1 MSTIRQSSGS
11 YKQDYLLEV
20 MYAVCKIARDFK
32 TVTVGKQRIVK
43 NWVEHLCRRFNPNRL
58 AEKDE
63 EVADLL
69 MGKSENHGFQW
80 KNAEGSFQSE

>member
-1 MSTIRQSSGS
+1 
-11 YKQDYLLEV
+11 

-32 TVTVGKQRIVK
+32 TVTVEKQSIINNQVK
-43 NWVEHLCRRFNPNRL
+43 HLCWNINLNEL

-69 MGKSENHGFQW
+69 MGKSENHGFQL
-80 KNAEGSFQSE
+80 KQSEALNPNNVFKNVLLTWTIF